1 MPAID
6 RALDNLSFLPDAL
19 RDALGRRVRELVG
32 IAFVVLALLLTLAL
46 ATWSV
51 HDPSLSHATSR
62 AARNLMGLPGAVV
75 ADLLMQL
82 LGLASIALVLPIA
95 VWGWRLL
102 THRPLSRERIR
113 LLFWMFGVL
122 LAAGFAAALPR
133 SSIWPLPSG
142 LGGVAGDWL
151 MRLPLFLAG
160 GNFAAIVR
168 AACALVCGIG
178 ALTCLA
184 VVVGYGWHAGKIR
197 RVDAR
202 GDEDTERASI
212 SLGRVVHGFL
222 SLKARFSVCAGRAVS
237 PRFPHLRPGRAVA
250 GARRRA
256 HYRRNV
262 ARCEDTMARWQ
273 TPEPAAGGGARGAA

>member
-1 MPAID
+1 MPAIE

-32 IAFVVLALLLTLAL
+32 IALVVLAILLTLAL

-51 HDPSLSHATSR
+51 QDPSLSHATGR
-62 AARNLMGLPGAVV
+62 PARNLMGLPGAVI

-82 LGLASIALVLPIA
+82 LGLASLALVLPIA

-102 THRPLSRERIR
+102 THRLLNRERIR

-133 SSIWPLPSG
+133 SAIWPLPSG
-142 LGGVAGDWL
+142 LGGVTGDWL
-151 MRLPLFLAG
+151 TRPPLFLAG
-160 GNFAAIVR
+160 GNFSVILR
-168 AACALVCGIG
+168 AACALVFGIG
-178 ALTCLA
+178 ALACLA

-202 GDEDTERASI
+202 GDEDEERASI
-212 SLGRVVHGFL
+212 SLGRLVHGFL
-222 SLKARFSVCAGRAVS
+222 SLKARLTRLLVRR
-237 PRFPHLRPGRAVA
+237 PRSRV
-250 GARRRA
+250 
-256 HYRRNV
+256 
-262 ARCEDTMARWQ
+262 
-273 TPEPAAGGGARGAA
+273 